1 MATLYSYQ
9 GQEPQEL
16 PERIRL
22 SDGRTRT
29 DSSTF
34 TEEEIAS
41 AGFTGPYEKPECD
54 EEFEIQEW
62 NAELNNWIT
71 TPIEDEIL
79 WRRLRNKRNFILSTT
94 DWTQLADAP
103 LTGAEKTA
111 WTTYRQQLRD
121 LPTTTTSPKE
131 VIWPT
136 QPE

>member
-1 MATLYSYQ
+1 MTTLYSYQ

-41 AGFTGPYEKPECD
+41 AGFTGPYEIPEFD
-54 EEFEIQEW
+54 PRIETQEW
-62 NAELNNWIT
+62 DIELGDWIT
-71 TPIEDEIL
+71 ISIPDEIYWERMRDARNL
-79 WRRLRNKRNFILSTT
+79 RLSSS
-94 DWTQLADAP
+94 DWSQIPDVP
-103 LTGAEKTA
+103 LTSAKKLE
-111 WTTYRQQLRD
+111 WSLYRQTLRD
-121 LPTTTTSPKE
+121 LPANTEDPKE
-131 VIWPT
+131 VTWPL